1 MADKKISALTAAS
14 TPLAGTEVL
23 PIVQSGSTVQ
33 VSVANLTLGRAVST
47 AGGTFTDNMV
57 QGTAAKGINFS
68 ANTPA
73 SGKTTQLLA
82 YYEEGTWT
90 PTVTTLT
97 FVGSPTYSGY
107 YVRTG
112 RLVYV
117 TLRIQATSITSASAV
132 ISTGFP
138 FVSAAILTTCPVVNS
153 SNNASL
159 GGGLMTVSGGNTIIY
174 LPSFSA
180 LADVTFSGFYFV

>member
-1 MADKKISALTAAS
+1 MADKKISALTAAT

-23 PIVQSGSTVQ
+23 PIVQSGSTVK
-33 VSVANLTLGRAVST
+33 VSVENLTLGRAVNS
-47 AGGTFTDNMV
+47 AGGTITDNIV
-57 QGTAAKGINFS
+57 QGTAGKGINFT

-73 SGKTTQLLA
+73 SGMTSELLNW
-82 YYEEGTWT
+82 YEEGTWA
-90 PTVTTLT
+90 PTNTTLT
-97 FVGSPTYSGY
+97 FVGSPTYTGH

-117 TLRIQATSITSASAV
+117 NLRIQATSITSTAAY
-132 ISTGFP
+132 INLGFP
-138 FVSAAILTTCPVVNS
+138 FTSANIVTAVPVINN

-159 GGGLMTVSGGNTIIY
+159 GGGLITVSGGNTIIY

-180 LADVTFSGFYFV
+180 LTDVNFSGCYFV